1 MEIPDSL
8 RTALAAAVLL
18 PSMSGAGAAV
28 RHYQATLEASRWRVE
43 AAHDRCA
50 LVHEIPRFGQA
61 RFEQRSGRRLQ
72 FVLSADLAPVDDRE
86 ARIVSQPP
94 QWKFGS
100 DERELGR
107 VRLVQGKTPL
117 RVPREQALRLYY
129 ELEQGMAPAFLYR
142 DWADGQDRME
152 VRLSPVR
159 FREALPEFLA
169 CTRKLVYLDF
179 EPVGEQTVYFT
190 TDSARLSRATR
201 RVLEKLARDY
211 RGGNRLRIVL
221 GGHADARGTE
231 DYNLDLSRRRA
242 ARVARYLVSRGVPRK
257 AIESRF
263 FGETFPADP
272 DDDPEAWARNR
283 RVTVWFAEN

>member
-1 MEIPDSL
+1 MKTMIPFRLS
-8 RTALAAAVLL
+8 LAALMLL
-18 PSMSGAGAAV
+18 STAAGAATQ
-28 RHYQATLEASRWRVE
+28 HYQATLESSRWQVE
-43 AAHDRCA
+43 AAHDHCA
-50 LVHEIPRFGQA
+50 LVHEIPRFGRA

-72 FVLSADLAPVDDRE
+72 FILQADLAPVDGRE
-86 ARIVSQPP
+86 ARIVSVPP
-94 QWKFGS
+94 QWKYGS
-100 DERELGR
+100 SERELGQ

-117 RVPREQALRLYY
+117 RMPRQQALRLYY
-129 ELEQGMAPAFLYR
+129 ELEQGMAPAFLYQ
-142 DWADGQDRME
+142 DWADDRDRME

-159 FREALPEFLA
+159 FREALPDFVA

-179 EPVGEQTVYFT
+179 EPVGEKTVYFT

-211 RGGNRLRIVL
+211 RSGSRLRIVL
-221 GGHADARGTE
+221 GGHADARGDE
-231 DYNLDLSRRRA
+231 DYNLALSKRRA
-242 ARVARYLVSRGVPRK
+242 TRVARYLVSRGVPRK

-283 RVTVWFAEN
+283 RVTVWLAEK